1 MNEIL
6 KISID
11 PALAGTIRLG
21 WFRMDGVAP
30 QGPTEPLDTDLE
42 ALSSRLR
49 QEYATPAEAGPRNR
63 PARVLYRA
71 VGIDPTKYRP
81 SSEALLRRVL
91 TGKPLYRINR
101 VVDGAN
107 ICSLEAAL
115 PVGLYDTDLLRGDL
129 LAGLGGPG
137 DGYEGIGKGRVN
149 LEGRLMLADHQGPF
163 GNPSSD
169 SFRTRVRDETR
180 NILFIFFAPAETSH
194 TALERITG
202 EAADRM
208 AGYTGGHLLGQGIEP
223 VRG

>member
-30 QGPTEPLDTDLE
+30 QGPTDLLDADLE

-49 QEYATPAEAGPRNR
+49 QEYATPTDAGSRNR
-63 PARVLYRA
+63 PVRVLYRA

-115 PVGLYDTDLLRGDL
+115 PVGLYDTDQLQGDL
-129 LAGLGGPG
+129 LAGLGAAG

-149 LEGRLMLADHQGPF
+149 LEGRLMLADDLGPF

-180 NILFIFFAPAETSH
+180 NILFIFFAPAEVSH
-194 TALERITG
+194 NHLERVTG

-208 AGYTGGHLLGQGIEP
+208 AGYTDGHLLGQGIKP